1 MRDGNHSNQ
10 MNKHSIIGFLI
21 TLLLI
26 FCGCSTHRRVDGWYP
41 IADYPDN
48 SVIGKPLVTVK
59 DFDKITILKDTF
71 IIEGD
76 TVVQFLIQGRVKSE
90 KRKQWAD
97 GTEQLIGKRL
107 GFIFNDSVIT
117 APKINARIESG
128 NFQITSPDTVQL
140 KSIFSDLEAISG
152 PTSSQ

>member
-1 MRDGNHSNQ
+1 MRGDRNSNH
-10 MNKHSIIGFLI
+10 MNKHSIIEFTMILFL
-21 TLLLI
+21 TL
-26 FCGCSTHRRVDGWYP
+26 CACSTHRRADGWYP

-71 IIEGD
+71 IIERD

-97 GTEQLIGKRL
+97 GTELLIGKRL

-128 NFQITSPDTVQL
+128 NFQIISPDTVLL

-152 PTSSQ
+152 PASSQ